1 MDGGGKPSGLAI
13 ALGPT
18 PYTKEAIMNLK
29 ESVRQSVLR
38 DLVAYL
44 NGLDAHG
51 LLVVYHNWMNRLL
64 RPQPRQV
71 RKSRAFEQNPIFAQR
86 KSDIDQIIADI
97 EEGRDVTK
105 YLSRDI

>member
-44 NGLDAHG
+44 NALDARAAC
-51 LLVVYHNWMNRLL
+51 RLSQL
-64 RPQPRQV
+64 DESAPQTATEAGS
-71 RKSRAFEQNPIFAQR
+71 K
-86 KSDIDQIIADI
+86 IAS
-97 EEGRDVTK
+97 V
-105 YLSRDI
+105 